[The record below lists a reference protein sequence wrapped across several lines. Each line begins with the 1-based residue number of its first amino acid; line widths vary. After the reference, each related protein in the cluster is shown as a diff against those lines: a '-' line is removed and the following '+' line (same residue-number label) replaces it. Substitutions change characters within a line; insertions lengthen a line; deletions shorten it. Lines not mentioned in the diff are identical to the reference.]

1 MESESNLKKRLLISI
16 SIFILA
22 LLLLSDVVFAAEESA
37 NHTHKVPKATP
48 IPTPTPTPAPTTVPT
63 QEPTPIPTTTP
74 IPTATPVINTA
85 SNDTMIITDVY
96 GIYNQN
102 NNRSFSFVSFILG
115 MLTMFGLVIILR
127 LVVINYNNRARYG
140 RSYNRTSRGY
150 PVTRNRY

>member
-1 MESESNLKKRLLISI
+1 MESESNLKKRLLLSI

-22 LLLLSDVVFAAEESA
+22 LLLLGGVVFAAEESA

-48 IPTPTPTPAPTTVPT
+48 IPTPTPTPAPTAVPT

-74 IPTATPVINTA
+74 IPTATPSVGAPSNNT
-85 SNDTMIITDVY
+85 TTLTDVY

-102 NNRSFSFVSFILG
+102 NRSFSIVSFLLG
-115 MLTMFGLVIILR
+115 MLTMLGLVIILR
-127 LVVINYNNRARYG
+127 MLVINYNNRARYN

-150 PVTRNRY
+150 YR